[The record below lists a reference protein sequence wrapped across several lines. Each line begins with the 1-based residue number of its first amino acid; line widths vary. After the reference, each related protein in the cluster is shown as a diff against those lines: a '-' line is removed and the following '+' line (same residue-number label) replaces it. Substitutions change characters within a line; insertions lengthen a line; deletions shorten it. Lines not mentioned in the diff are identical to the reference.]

1 MTSQKN
7 NPTARIQPA
16 IVVFVFVI
24 LALLLGRTT
33 TSLPL
38 APQFLSWLGL
48 AVSALGLGLGLLALR
63 EFKRMQTFA
72 KSKSSAM
79 NLVTTGVY
87 SYTRNPVNL
96 GFLLILIGLP
106 LTGGNYWGLALMP
119 MFIVAMN
126 SLIIQ
131 PEEAQLEKKFK
142 GEYTAYKSRVRRW
155 I

>member
-1 MTSQKN
+1 MTTQKN

-33 TSLPL
+33 TILPL
-38 APQFLSWLGL
+38 APQLLYWVGL
-48 AVSALGLGLGLLALR
+48 ALSAFGLGLGLLALR
-63 EFKRMQTFA
+63 EFKRMKTFA
-72 KSKSSAM
+72 TSKSSAI

-87 SYTRNPVNL
+87 GYTRNPVNL

-106 LTGGNYWGLALMP
+106 FTGGNYWGLALMP

-126 SLIIQ
+126 ALIIK

-142 GEYTAYKSRVRRW
+142 GEYTSYKSRVRRW
-155 I
+155 L

>member
-33 TSLPL
+33 TILPL

>member
-1 MTSQKN
+1 MTTQKN

-16 IVVFVFVI
+16 IVVFIFVI

-33 TSLPL
+33 TVLPL
-38 APQFLSWLGL
+38 APQFLQWLGL
-48 AVSALGLGLGLLALR
+48 ALSALGLGLGVLALR

-87 SYTRNPVNL
+87 GYTRNPVNL

-119 MFIVAMN
+119 MFVIAMN
-126 SLIIQ
+126 SLVIQ

-142 GEYTAYKSRVRRW
+142 GEYTDYKSRVRRW
-155 I
+155 L

>member
-33 TSLPL
+33 TILPL

-126 SLIIQ
+126 SLVIQ

-142 GEYTAYKSRVRRW
+142 GEYADYKSRVRRW

>member
-33 TSLPL
+33 TILPR

>member
-33 TSLPL
+33 TILPR

-48 AVSALGLGLGLLALR
+48 ALSALGLGLGLLALR
-63 EFKRMQTFA
+63 EFKRMKTFA

>member
-1 MTSQKN
+1 
-7 NPTARIQPA
+7 
-16 IVVFVFVI
+16 
-24 LALLLGRTT
+24 
-33 TSLPL
+33 
-38 APQFLSWLGL
+38 
-48 AVSALGLGLGLLALR
+48 LGLLALR

-87 SYTRNPVNL
+87 GYTRNPVNL

-131 PEEAQLEKKFK
+131 PEEAYLEKKFK
-142 GEYTAYKSRVRRW
+142 EQYTGYRLRVRRW
-155 I
+155 L